1 MSTSAPSVRH
11 LTSGRWGRPEGNG
24 APPYPARTRHESAGS
39 RPSTSDGEPALLSGW
54 GRTAPTLAT
63 LHRPADADEVAAILG
78 HGGARGAIARGLGRC
93 YGDAAQNA
101 GGQVLSL
108 TGLRAVRSFD
118 VASGLITVGAG
129 LSIAELVRLTLP
141 FGWFPPV
148 LPGTSQVTIGGA
160 IAADVHGK
168 NHHREGSFCDHVRD
182 LELVTPGGG
191 RRTVTP
197 EREPEA
203 FAATAGG
210 MGLTGAVVEATIKL
224 IPAQTDRVRVDI
236 ERARDLDDALD
247 RMERGDEGY
256 RYSVAWID
264 CLARGRGLGRSV
276 LMRGDHATREELPSG
291 EREAAPGFAPPRV
304 LSAPHGVPSGL
315 LSAPAVRAFNEVYFR
330 RAPRLEHGRLEPL
343 HTFFNPLDGVR
354 DWNRL
359 YGPRGLLQYQ
369 LVVPFGAETALRTV
383 LERLSGERRPAF
395 LAVLKR
401 FGAGRGLL
409 SFPMPGW
416 TLAVDL
422 PAGRVELAPFL
433 DELDELVA
441 GAGGRVY
448 LAKDSRLRPELLER
462 MYPQLERWSELRV
475 RLDPEGSL
483 RSDLARR
490 LDLVSGR

>member
-1 MSTSAPSVRH
+1 M
-11 LTSGRWGRPEGNG
+11 
-24 APPYPARTRHESAGS
+24 
-39 RPSTSDGEPALLSGW
+39 SGW

-63 LHRPADADEVAAILG
+63 LHRPGDADEVAAILG
-78 HGGARGAIARGLGRC
+78 HGGTRGAIARGLGRS

-101 GGQVLSL
+101 GGQVLLL
-108 TGLRAVRSFD
+108 TGLRSVRDFD
-118 VASGLITVGAG
+118 VARGLITVGAG
-129 LSIAELVRLTLP
+129 LSIAELARLTLP

-148 LPGTSQVTIGGA
+148 LPGTSQVTVGGA

-168 NHHREGSFCDHVRD
+168 NHHREGSFCDHVRAF
-182 LELVTPGGG
+182 ELVSPGGG
-191 RRTVTP
+191 RLTVGP
-197 EREPEA
+197 EDEA
-203 FAATAGG
+203 FTTTAGG
-210 MGLTGAVVEATIKL
+210 MGLTGPVVEATIEL
-224 IPAQTDRVRVDI
+224 IAVETDRVRVDT
-236 ERARDLDDALD
+236 ERARDLDDVLD

-276 LMRGDHATREELPSG
+276 LMRGDHATRDELSPG
-291 EREAAPGFAPPRV
+291 ERDATLGFAPPRV
-304 LSAPHGVPSGL
+304 LSAPRGVPSGL
-315 LSAPAVRAFNEVYFR
+315 LSAPAVRAFNEAYFR
-330 RAPRLEHGRLEPL
+330 RAPRLERGRLEPL

-369 LVVPFGAETALRTV
+369 LVIPFGAEAALRTV

-409 SFPMPGW
+409 SFPIPGW

-422 PAGRVELAPFL
+422 PAGRTELVPFL

-462 MYPQLERWSELRV
+462 MYPQLGRWRELRAE
-475 RLDPEGSL
+475 LDPGGSL

-490 LDLVSGR
+490 LDLGGGS